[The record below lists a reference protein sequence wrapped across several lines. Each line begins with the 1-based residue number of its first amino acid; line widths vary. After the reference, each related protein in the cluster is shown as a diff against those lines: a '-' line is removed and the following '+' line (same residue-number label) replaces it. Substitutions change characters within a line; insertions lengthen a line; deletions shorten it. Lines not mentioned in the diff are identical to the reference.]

1 MAPIVRRRPARKLSE
16 RVPSFFY
23 RKNKP
28 VTPTEKK
35 NETNECLHPVRLAY
49 RQGTMLFLPFSSFV
63 VQYYDNF
70 QIWFLWY
77 PLNSCQVES

>member
-35 NETNECLHPVRLAY
+35 NETNGLKILRILMID
-49 RQGTMLFLPFSSFV
+49 RK
-63 VQYYDNF
+63 
-70 QIWFLWY
+70 
-77 PLNSCQVES
+77 CQVLDLLRRR